1 MNFFKLRGKN
11 IGIDLGTSS
20 ILIVLPDK
28 GIIKN
33 EPSIIAIEK
42 KTHDVVAIGNEA
54 KEMIGKTPGKIEA
67 LRPMLHAGIAD
78 LNAMEM
84 MMAEFMTELQA
95 IENIGSPK
103 VVINLHI
110 GMTEVERRAVLKL
123 LLDIGVKEIC
133 FVEETLAA
141 AIGAK
146 MDVSSPEASMIVD
159 IGSGTTE
166 IAVIALG
173 KIVACNYVKVAGDD
187 LDQDIIDY
195 IRKNMDVEIG
205 KNAAEK
211 LKIELASVKPIVNQ
225 IRMVKGRD
233 LITGFPKTI
242 RVNAFQIHE
251 AIRGSVD
258 KIIDGIR
265 EALDRTPPELLNDV
279 HTNGLMITGGGANI
293 DKIDQLIKERVL
305 VNAQIAERPT
315 ECVAL
320 GIYEILNDDSK
331 MRELKT
337 KRRV

>member
-1 MNFFKLRGKN
+1 MNFLKLRGKN

-20 ILIVLPDK
+20 ILIVLQDK

-42 KTHDVVAIGNEA
+42 RTQEVVAIGNEA

-67 LRPMLHAGIAD
+67 LRPLLHAGIAD

-84 MMAEFMTELQA
+84 MMAEFMAELQA
-95 IENIGSPK
+95 TENIGSPK

-110 GMTEVERRAVLKL
+110 GMTEVERRAVLRL

-146 MDVSSPEASMIVD
+146 MNVDSPEASMIVD

-173 KIVACNYVKVAGDD
+173 KIVACNFVKVAGDD

-225 IRMVKGRD
+225 IRQVKGRD

-265 EALDRTPPELLNDV
+265 ETLDRTPPELLNDV
-279 HTNGLMITGGGANI
+279 HTNGLTITGGGANI

-305 VNAQIAERPT
+305 VDAKIADRPM
-315 ECVAL
+315 ECVARGL
-320 GIYEILNDDSK
+320 YEILNDESK

>member
-20 ILIVLPDK
+20 ILIVLQDK

-42 KTHDVVAIGNEA
+42 KTQDVVAIGNDA

-67 LRPMLHAGIAD
+67 LRPLLHAGIAD

-84 MMAEFMTELQA
+84 MMAEFIAELQA
-95 IENIGSPK
+95 TENIGSPR

-173 KIVACNYVKVAGDD
+173 KIVACNFVKVAGDD

-195 IRKNMDVEIG
+195 IRKNLDVEIG

-225 IRMVKGRD
+225 IRQVKGRD

-251 AIRGSVD
+251 AIRGSID
-258 KIIDGIR
+258 KIIEGIR
-265 EALDRTPPELLNDV
+265 ETLDRTPPELLNDV
-279 HTNGLMITGGGANI
+279 HMNGLMITGGGANI
-293 DKIDQLIKERVL
+293 DKIDELIKERVM
-305 VNAQIAERPT
+305 VDAKIADKPD

-320 GIYEILNDDSK
+320 GLYEILNDDSK